1 MRQTRWLVVI
11 TLAWAAL
18 GAITQHAH
26 ATPQFARTYNLNCG
40 ACHTLPP
47 MLNAG
52 GQNFLQRGYRPSA
65 ESNLPVLLT
74 APVAGWFTARQ
85 ENQLDRRFG
94 ELYLN
99 RVEFITAGPVP
110 IPLLEEKV
118 SYFLEWRAGS
128 LESRTN
134 GTLRDRSGRFED
146 AFIMWQMTERLQLT
160 AGQFRSLSQVDV
172 SRRLSIS
179 EPGAFS
185 ASLPGDPDSNAR
197 ITSLRG
203 FAPSGRSPGF
213 MLQYQSIQGD
223 AAANGLFHSAV
234 LPFVGEWSLPITP
247 EAHREANF
255 VSQGPPK
262 GVFLETYYRYALNT
276 IGAHAFIDNDRWL
289 FTMVG
294 NVNYTG
300 SPWTKDIHIT
310 AAVGWDDNNQTDL
323 RNRWS
328 VDALFLPDLFLRHP
342 VKTGVGFRAER
353 VTGPNTFP
361 AYIPYFVLAGPNT
374 SYTTLLQVEYRHQ
387 EKNRGFFLDLSLIF

>member
-1 MRQTRWLVVI
+1 MRRSRWILVTLLALALLGTFSQT
-11 TLAWAAL
+11 A
-18 GAITQHAH
+18 Q

-52 GQNFLQRGYRPSA
+52 GQNFLQRGYRPSPD
-65 ESNLPVLLT
+65 SDRPVLAT
-74 APVAGWFTARQ
+74 APLAGWFTARQ

-94 ELYLN
+94 EMYLN
-99 RVEFITAGPVP
+99 RVEFITAGPLP
-110 IPLLEEKV
+110 IPLLEDKF

-160 AGQFRSLSQVDV
+160 AGQFRSLTQIDV

-179 EPGAFS
+179 EPAAFS
-185 ASLPGDPDSNAR
+185 TSLPGEPAGDAR

-203 FAPSGRSPGF
+203 FSPSGRSPGF
-213 MLQYQSIQGD
+213 MLQYQSIQGS
-223 AAANGLFHSAV
+223 AAANGLFHSV
-234 LPFVGEWSLPITP
+234 VVPFVGEWSLPITP
-247 EAHREANF
+247 EAHQEANF

-262 GVFLETYYRYALNT
+262 GVFLETYYRHALNT

-294 NVNYTG
+294 NLNYTG
-300 SPWTKDIHIT
+300 SPWTKNIHVT
-310 AAVGWDDNNQTDL
+310 GAVGWDDTNQTDL

-328 VDALFLPDLFLRHP
+328 VDTLFLPDLFKNHP
-342 VKTGVGFRAER
+342 LKTGLGFRAER
-353 VTGPNTFP
+353 VTGPRTFP
-361 AYIPYFVLAGPNT
+361 AYIPYVVLAGPNT

-387 EKNRGFFLDLSLIF
+387 ENNRGFFMDLSLIF